1 MSAAH
6 NQIGSWLGIKPPATE
21 AEVLQLVERR
31 LPISAINRL
40 LALGLTRP
48 EINATVIALRTLQH
62 RRSRREKL
70 TVEESDR
77 VLRVLRVLSL
87 TETVYE
93 SRERALQWLRREN
106 PRLEGRAPLS
116 LLTSDTGSRLVEQ
129 LLGQIDEGY
138 FI

>member
-6 NQIGSWLGIKPPATE
+6 NQIGSWLGIPPPFTGTDL
-21 AEVLQLVERR
+21 LQLVEGR
-31 LPISAINRL
+31 LAISAINRL
-40 LALGLTRP
+40 LDLGFSRQ
-48 EINATVIALRTLQH
+48 EIDATVIALRTLQH
-62 RRSRREKL
+62 RRSRGEKL

-77 VLRVLRVLSL
+77 VLRVLRVLAM
-87 TETVYE
+87 TETIYE

-116 LLTSDTGSRLVEQ
+116 LLTTDTGSRLVEQ

>member
-6 NQIGSWLGIKPPATE
+6 HQIGSWLGIQPPATE
-21 AEVLQLVERR
+21 TEVLQLVERR
-31 LPISAINRL
+31 LPTSAIDRL
-40 LALGLTRP
+40 VALGLTRP
-48 EINATVIALRTLQH
+48 EIDATVIALRTLQH

-77 VLRVLRVLSL
+77 VLRVQRVLAL

-93 SRERALQWLRREN
+93 SRGRALQWLRREN
-106 PRLEGRAPLS
+106 PRLDGRAPLS
-116 LLTSDTGSRLVEQ
+116 LLTTDTGSRLVEQ

-138 FI
+138 FV